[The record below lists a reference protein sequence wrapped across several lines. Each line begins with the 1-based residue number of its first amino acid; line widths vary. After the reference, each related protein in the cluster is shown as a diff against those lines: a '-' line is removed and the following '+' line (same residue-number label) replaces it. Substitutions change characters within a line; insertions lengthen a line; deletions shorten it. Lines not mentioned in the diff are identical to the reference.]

1 MATLASN
8 KKAYFDYEIMEKFEA
23 GIVLQGTEVKSAR
36 GGNVNLKDSFVKI
49 IGNEMHLVNCHISEY
64 KQGNITNHVPTRSR
78 KLLLHKKEISRLM
91 AKMNEQSLTVVPLS
105 VYINS
110 RNLIKAEIAL
120 VRGKKLH
127 DKRQS
132 IKERDL
138 QREMG
143 REFKLK

>member
-8 KKAYFDYEIMEKFEA
+8 KKAYYDYEIMEKFEA

-36 GGNVNLKDSFVKI
+36 GGNINLKDSFVKI
-49 IGNEMHLVNCHISEY
+49 IGSEMHLINCHISEY
-64 KQGNITNHVPTRSR
+64 KQGNISNHMPTRSR
-78 KLLLHKKEISRLM
+78 KLLLHKREIARLIS
-91 AKMNEQSLTVVPLS
+91 KMNEQGLSVVPLS

-143 REFKLK
+143 RELKIR